1 MATPRQAGRPPAWKA
16 AVNTVEETLKIIVL
30 VKHVPDAQFDRH
42 LGGADHTTDRS
53 ESILSELDEYALEA
67 ALQLTEARGGEAAGH
82 KVIALTM
89 GPAGAVNAVKKSL
102 QIGATEG
109 VHLSDPALAGSDAAA
124 TSLALAAA
132 IRHLGA
138 DAGVDLILTGMA
150 STDGE
155 TSLVPAQ
162 LAERLGFPQVTF
174 ASSLEI
180 SGSTVTAR
188 RDGDAYAETVEASL
202 PAVASVTDQINNP
215 RYPNFK
221 GIMAAKKK
229 TITTLSLAD
238 IGVAAEQVG
247 PAGSWTQVQAAE
259 ARPPRTAGTII
270 TDEGD
275 AGIRLVDF
283 LAAQK
288 LL

>member
-1 MATPRQAGRPPAWKA
+1 MA
-16 AVNTVEETLKIIVL
+16 ETESALKIAVL

-42 LGGADHTTDRS
+42 LSGDNNTTDRS

-67 ALQLTEARGGEAAGH
+67 ALQLIEARGGEAAGH
-82 KVIALTM
+82 RVTAVTM
-89 GPAGAVNAVKKSL
+89 GPAGAVNAVKKAL
-102 QIGATEG
+102 QIGAHDG
-109 VHLSDPALAGSDAAA
+109 VHLSDEALAGSDASG
-124 TSLALAAA
+124 TSKALAAVV
-132 IRHLGA
+132 RHLG
-138 DAGVDLILTGMA
+138 DVDLVLTGMA

-162 LAERLGFPQVTF
+162 LAEMLGLPQVTF
-174 ASSLEI
+174 ASSLELQQED
-180 SGSTVTAR
+180 GGWRLTAR
-188 RDGDAYAETVEASL
+188 RESDHVAETVESAL
-202 PAVASVTDQINNP
+202 PAVVSVTDQINEP

-238 IGVAAEQVG
+238 IGLDASEVG
-247 PAGSWTQVQAAE
+247 LAGAWTRVNDAQP
-259 ARPPRTAGTII
+259 RPPRSQGVII

-283 LAAQK
+283 LAEQK

>member
-1 MATPRQAGRPPAWKA
+1 M
-16 AVNTVEETLKIIVL
+16 EETLKIIVL
-30 VKHVPDAQFDRH
+30 VKYVPDAQFDRH
-42 LGGADHTTDRS
+42 LTGEGHTTDRS

-67 ALQLTEARGGEAAGH
+67 ALQLIEARGGEAAGN
-82 KVIALTM
+82 KVIALSM

-109 VHLSDPALAGSDAAA
+109 VHLSDEALAGSDAAA

-132 IRHLGA
+132 IRHLDA
-138 DAGVDLILTGMA
+138 DAPVDLVITGMA

-162 LAERLGFPQVTF
+162 LAERLDLPQVTF
-174 ASSLEI
+174 AASLEI
-180 SGSTVTAR
+180 DGGTLTAR
-188 RDGDAYAETVEASL
+188 RDGDSHTDTVEAAL
-202 PAVASVTDQINNP
+202 PALVSVTDQINDP

-238 IGVAAEQVG
+238 IGVEAALVG
-247 PAGSWTQVQAAE
+247 RAGSWTNVESAE

-275 AGIRLVDF
+275 AGIKLVEF

>member
-1 MATPRQAGRPPAWKA
+1 
-16 AVNTVEETLKIIVL
+16 
-30 VKHVPDAQFDRH
+30 
-42 LGGADHTTDRS
+42 
-53 ESILSELDEYALEA
+53 
-67 ALQLTEARGGEAAGH
+67 
-82 KVIALTM
+82 
-89 GPAGAVNAVKKSL
+89 
-102 QIGATEG
+102 
-109 VHLSDPALAGSDAAA
+109 VHLSDEALAGSDAAA
-124 TSLALAAA
+124 TSLALAGA
-132 IRHLGA
+132 IRHLEA
-138 DAGVDLILTGMA
+138 DGPADLILAGMA

-162 LAERLGFPQVTF
+162 LAERLDRPQVTF
-174 ASSLEI
+174 ASTLELD
-180 SGSTVTAR
+180 GRRLTAR
-188 RDGDAYAETVEASL
+188 RDGGSHADTIEAPL
-202 PAVASVTDQINNP
+202 PALVSVTDQINSP

-238 IGVAAEQVG
+238 IGVDASQVG
-247 PAGSWTQVQAAE
+247 RAGSWTAVETAE

-275 AGIRLVDF
+275 AGIQLVEF

>member
-1 MATPRQAGRPPAWKA
+1 M
-16 AVNTVEETLKIIVL
+16 EETLKIIVL

-42 LGGADHTTDRS
+42 LNGEGYTTDRD

-67 ALQLTEARGGEAAGH
+67 ALQLAEARGGAKAGNQ
-82 KVIALTM
+82 VIALSM

-102 QIGATEG
+102 QMGATEG
-109 VHLSDPALAGSDAAA
+109 VHLTDSALAGSDAAA

-132 IRHLGA
+132 IRHIG
-138 DAGVDLILTGMA
+138 GVDLVLTGMA

-162 LAERLGFPQVTF
+162 LAERLGLPQVTF
-174 ASSLEI
+174 ASSL
-180 SGSTVTAR
+180 TVDGGRLTAR
-188 RDGDAYAETVEASL
+188 RDADTYSETVEAPL
-202 PAVASVTDQINNP
+202 PAVVSVTDQINEP

-221 GIMAAKKK
+221 GIIAAKRKS
-229 TITTLSLAD
+229 ITTLSLAD
-238 IGVAAEQVG
+238 IGVDAAQVG
-247 PAGSWTQVQAAE
+247 RSGSWTTVTTAAE
-259 ARPPRTAGTII
+259 RPPRTAGTII

-275 AGIRLVDF
+275 AGIKLVDF

>member
-1 MATPRQAGRPPAWKA
+1 M
-16 AVNTVEETLKIIVL
+16 EEPLKIIVL

-42 LGGADHTTDRS
+42 LSGPDNTLDRS

-67 ALQLTEARGGEAAGH
+67 ALQLIEARGGDAAGNR
-82 KVIALTM
+82 VIALSM
-89 GPAGAVNAVKKSL
+89 GPAGAVNAIKKSL
-102 QIGATEG
+102 QIGASEG
-109 VHLSDPALAGSDAAA
+109 VHLSDDALAGSDAAA

-132 IRHLGA
+132 VRHLGA
-138 DAGVDLILTGMA
+138 DVPADLVITGMA

-162 LAERLGFPQVTF
+162 LAERLGLPQVTF
-174 ASSLEI
+174 AASLEI
-180 SGSTVTAR
+180 DGGTLTGR
-188 RDGDAYAETVEASL
+188 REGDTSALTVEADL
-202 PAVASVTDQINNP
+202 PAVVSVTDQINDP

-238 IGVAAEQVG
+238 VGLDPAQVG
-247 PAGSWTQVQAAE
+247 RAGSWTAVETAE

>member
-1 MATPRQAGRPPAWKA
+1 
-16 AVNTVEETLKIIVL
+16 VEETLKIVVL

-42 LGGADHTTDRS
+42 ITGPANTTDRE

-67 ALQLTEARGGEAAGH
+67 ALQLAEERGGAKAGNE
-82 KVIALTM
+82 VIALSM
-89 GPAGAVNAVKKSL
+89 GPSGAVNAVKKSL
-102 QIGATEG
+102 QIGAYSG
-109 VHLSDPALAGSDAAA
+109 VHLSDDALAGSDAAA

-132 IRHLGA
+132 IRHLSA
-138 DAGVDLILTGMA
+138 DGRPVDLVLTGMA

-155 TSLVPAQ
+155 TSLIPAQ
-162 LAERLGFPQVTF
+162 LAERLSLPQVTF
-174 ASSLEI
+174 ASSLEVA
-180 SGSTVTAR
+180 GGQVTAR
-188 RDGDAYAETVEASL
+188 RDAGPYSETVEAPL
-202 PAVASVTDQINNP
+202 PAVVSVTDQINEP

-221 GIMAAKKK
+221 GILAAKKK
-229 TITTLSLAD
+229 KITSLTLSD
-238 IGVAAEQVG
+238 IGVDASQVG
-247 PAGSWTQVQAAE
+247 LAGSWTVVESAE

-275 AGIRLVDF
+275 AGIKLVDF

>member
-1 MATPRQAGRPPAWKA
+1 M
-16 AVNTVEETLKIIVL
+16 EETLKIIVL

-42 LGGADHTTDRS
+42 LTGEGHTTDRD
-53 ESILSELDEYALEA
+53 ESILSELDEYPLEA
-67 ALQLTEARGGEAAGH
+67 ALQLIEARGGSKAGN
-82 KVIALTM
+82 KVIALSM
-89 GPAGAVNAVKKSL
+89 GPAGAVNAIKKSL

-109 VHLSDPALAGSDAAA
+109 VHLTDEALTGSDAAA

-132 IRHLGA
+132 VRHLGA
-138 DAGVDLILTGMA
+138 DTPVDLVLTGMA

-162 LAERLGFPQVTF
+162 LAERLGLPQVTF
-174 ASSLEI
+174 ASSLEVD
-180 SGSTVTAR
+180 GGRVTAR
-188 RDGDAYAETVEASL
+188 RDADTHSETVEASL
-202 PAVASVTDQINNP
+202 PAVVSVTDQINEP

-221 GIMAAKKK
+221 GIIAAKRKS
-229 TITTLSLAD
+229 ITTLSLAD
-238 IGVAAEQVG
+238 IGVDPSQVG
-247 PAGSWTQVQAAE
+247 HAGSWTTVTSAE
-259 ARPPRTAGTII
+259 ERPPRTAGTII

-275 AGIRLVDF
+275 AGIKLVDF

>member
-1 MATPRQAGRPPAWKA
+1 M
-16 AVNTVEETLKIIVL
+16 NTVDDSTLKIVVL

-42 LGGADHTTDRS
+42 LTGPGNTTDRS

-67 ALQLTEARGGEAAGH
+67 ALQLAEARGGEAAGN

-102 QIGATEG
+102 QIGAYEG
-109 VHLSDPALAGSDAAA
+109 VHLSDEALAGSDAAA

-132 IRHLGA
+132 VRHLGE
-138 DAGVDLILTGMA
+138 VDLVLTGMA

-162 LAERLGFPQVTF
+162 LAERLGLPQVTF
-174 ASSLEI
+174 ASTLDVT
-180 SGSTVTAR
+180 GRTVTAR
-188 RDGDAYAETVEASL
+188 RDGDSHSDLVEATL
-202 PAVASVTDQINNP
+202 PALVSVTDQVNEP

-229 TITTLSLAD
+229 TVASLTLED
-238 IGVAAEQVG
+238 IGVDPGTVG
-247 PAGSWTQVQAAE
+247 HAGSWTTVLSAE
-259 ARPPRTAGTII
+259 PRPPRSQGVII

-275 AGIRLVDF
+275 AGVKLVDF
-283 LAAQK
+283 LAEQK
-288 LL
+288 LI